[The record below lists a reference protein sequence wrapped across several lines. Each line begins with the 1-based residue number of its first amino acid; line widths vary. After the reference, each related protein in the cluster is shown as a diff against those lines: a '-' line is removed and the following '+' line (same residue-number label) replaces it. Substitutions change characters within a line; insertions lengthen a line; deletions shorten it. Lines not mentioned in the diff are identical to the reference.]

1 MNESIEIFLLDDHK
15 IVRDGLKSILSL
27 FPNFKI
33 VGEESHSSR
42 FLGAL
47 PQLKFDILIL
57 DISLPD
63 ISGIEV
69 LKEVKKHRP
78 EIAVVVLSMH
88 NNPEYM
94 IRALKAGAAT
104 YLTKDIQS
112 EVLVEALLEVK
123 KSGVYYPAELNLN
136 SQSVSQEPLE
146 KGEVLT
152 QKEKDV
158 LRLMVK
164 GMSSKQIAAEFGLSS
179 RTIESHRLNIMKKLG
194 TSNSAETIAVA
205 IKQSLL

>member
-33 VGEESHSSR
+33 VGEESHSSK
-42 FLGAL
+42 FLSAL
-47 PQLKFDILIL
+47 PHLKFDILIL
-57 DISLPD
+57 DISLPE

-69 LKEVKKHRP
+69 LKEVKKTRP

-123 KSGVYYPAELNLN
+123 KSGVYYPSEINLN
-136 SQSVSQEPLE
+136 SQPLAQEPSE

>member
-1 MNESIEIFLLDDHK
+1 MNETIEIYLLDDHK
-15 IVRDGLKSILSL
+15 IVRDGLKSILTL
-27 FPNFKI
+27 YPNFEI
-33 VGEESHSSR
+33 VGEEGHPNR
-42 FLGAL
+42 FLASL
-47 PQLKFDILIL
+47 PHLKFDILIL

-69 LKEVKKHRP
+69 LKEVKKLRP
-78 EIAVVVLSMH
+78 EIYVVVLSMH

-94 IRALKAGAAT
+94 IRALKAGASA
-104 YLTKDIQS
+104 YLSKDIQS
-112 EVLVEALLEVK
+112 EALVETLQEVK
-123 KSGVYYPAELNLN
+123 KHGVYYPSAINLH
-136 SQSVSQEPLE
+136 SDPLAVEPVQ
-146 KGEVLT
+146 KAEVLT

-158 LRLMVK
+158 LKLMVK

-205 IKQSLL
+205 IRQSLL